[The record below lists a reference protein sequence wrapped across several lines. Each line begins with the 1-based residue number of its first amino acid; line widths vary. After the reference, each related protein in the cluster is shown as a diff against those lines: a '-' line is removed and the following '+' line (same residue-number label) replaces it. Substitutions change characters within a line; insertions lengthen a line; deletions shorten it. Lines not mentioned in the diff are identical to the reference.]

1 MARALTACLCFVF
14 AFHPERISPSH
25 SNYTHHR
32 KIEEATSIRQAYD
45 IIRKVPM
52 FKNLGQQFSEEVASA
67 MTTVHYEPNTYIC
80 QQGTDGE
87 NLYVLTEGAV
97 QITKNYK
104 AGGTLYDNRTML
116 LLPHVGS
123 WWSEPSPFSIRQL
136 DSRMEDAPPHPT
148 LCSPERRSPPNSH
161 LRIRVGYER

>member
-1 MARALTACLCFVF
+1 
-14 AFHPERISPSH
+14 
-25 SNYTHHR
+25 
-32 KIEEATSIRQAYD
+32 
-45 IIRKVPM
+45 M

-104 AGGTLYDNRTML
+104 AGGTLCDSHTML
-116 LLPHVGS
+116 LVPRADTERLKRAL
-123 WWSEPSPFSIRQL
+123 F
-136 DSRMEDAPPHPT
+136 
-148 LCSPERRSPPNSH
+148 RRSD
-161 LRIRVGYER
+161 LAK